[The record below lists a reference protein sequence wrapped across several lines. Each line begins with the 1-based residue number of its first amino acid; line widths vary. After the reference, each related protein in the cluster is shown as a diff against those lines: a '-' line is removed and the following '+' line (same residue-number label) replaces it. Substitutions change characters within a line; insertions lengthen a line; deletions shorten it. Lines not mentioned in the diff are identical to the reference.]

1 MEEEVVLRMRGG
13 AWPTGAKG
21 VRKIQSGCQ

>member
-1 MEEEVVLRMRGG
+1 MEEEVVLRMRGELG
-13 AWPTGAKG
+13 PAGAKG

>member
-1 MEEEVVLRMRGG
+1 MEEELVLRMRGELD
-13 AWPTGAKG
+13 PQVLKG